1 MLTALEFGNATAD
14 MVVNT
19 SPGWMRLGGSRVSD
33 PINRGE
39 LTLEEIL
46 IHSSN
51 MGTTKLALDMPKEFL
66 LDKFFE
72 AGFGSDT
79 GTNLIGESVGVMH
92 DRSRWS
98 QFELA
103 TLSWGYGIAV
113 TPLQLARLYG
123 TIGNGGIKRPL
134 TIVKR
139 DKITEGERI
148 FSEKNTKSLL
158 EMLEGVVEEGAK
170 KAKVP
175 GYRVAGKTGTSI
187 KSVVGGYGNDYV
199 GLFGGI
205 APLSQPQLA
214 VVVVINEP
222 GGDVYHGGEI
232 AAPVFSRVMKG
243 ALQLLNIAP
252 DANSNVAKLTAK
264 ERDNV

>member
-1 MLTALEFGNATAD
+1 M
-14 MVVNT
+14 
-19 SPGWMRLGGSRVSD
+19 SD
-33 PINRGE
+33 PINRGK

-46 IHSSN
+46 ITSSN

-79 GTNLIGESVGVMH
+79 GTNLIGESTGVMH

-98 QFELA
+98 KFELA
-103 TLSWGYGIAV
+103 TLSWGYGLAV
-113 TPLQLARLYG
+113 TPLQLARLYSA
-123 TIGNGGIKRPL
+123 IGNGGIKRPL
-134 TIVKR
+134 TIVKASEAV
-139 DKITEGERI
+139 EGERI
-148 FSEKNTKSLL
+148 FSENNTRSLL
-158 EMLEGVVEEGAK
+158 TMLEGVVEEGAK
-170 KAKVP
+170 KAKVA

-199 GLFGGI
+199 GLFGGV
-205 APLSQPQLA
+205 APVSKPELA

-243 ALQLLNIAP
+243 ALHLLNIAP
-252 DANSNVAKLTAK
+252 DANDKVAKIAAK